1 MELRQ
6 QLIRDIELLPENTL
20 RAVSVFLRDIVM
32 VEFNADAKSET
43 PTKRTREEFFGC
55 MRGQFKM
62 ADDFDAPLDDFKEY
76 MP

>member
-6 QLIRDIELLPENTL
+6 QLHRDIELLPENVL
-20 RAVSVFLRDIVM
+20 IMVSDFISL
-32 VEFNADAKSET
+32 NAPQNSEA
-43 PTKRTREEFFGC
+43 PTKRTREEFLGC

-62 ADDFDAPLDDFKEY
+62 AEDFDAPLDDFKEY

>member
-6 QLIRDIELLPENTL
+6 QLIKDIELLPE
-20 RAVSVFLRDIVM
+20 SVLVM
-32 VEFNADAKSET
+32 LSDFISLNIPRIDEVQ
-43 PTKRTREEFFGC
+43 TKRTREEFLGC